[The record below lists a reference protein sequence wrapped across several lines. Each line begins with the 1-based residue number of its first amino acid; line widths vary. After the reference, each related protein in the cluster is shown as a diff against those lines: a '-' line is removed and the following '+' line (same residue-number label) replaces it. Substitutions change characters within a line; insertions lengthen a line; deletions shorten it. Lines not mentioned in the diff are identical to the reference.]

1 MELHGRDEGY
11 YFLIEVPRDFSI
23 HTIPEARKIINEAI
37 GVGHK
42 NFVFNLSVCN
52 FMDSSSIGLVA
63 NFGKKCKSM
72 GGQLVLMK
80 PAKPIQELLS
90 LTSMEEIVQIFESH
104 AELEK
109 ALEEDKRVWAI
120 GRATQEVAKK
130 SQRLEDR
137 PANE

>member
-11 YFLIEVPRDFSI
+11 YFLIEVPKEFSI
-23 HTIPEARKIINEAI
+23 HAMPDARKVINEAI
-37 GVGHK
+37 GAGHK
-42 NFVFNLSVCN
+42 NFVINLSVCN

-72 GGQLVLMK
+72 GGRLVLMK

-90 LTSMEEIVQIFESH
+90 LTSMEEIVEILQSH
-104 AELEK
+104 AELES

-120 GRATQEVAKK
+120 GRATQAIAKK
-130 SQRLEDR
+130 SERPQDR
-137 PANE
+137 PANG